1 MIRCQDKVA
10 ESPVDRPGMLAVSC
24 QLANAFVTLRSMSD
38 PLVDITAPWLR
49 RFRQSLKR
57 WHAQHGRDLPWRNC
71 RDPYK
76 VWISEIMLQQTTVV
90 AVKPYFERFLQRF
103 PDVAALASA
112 NEEDV
117 LRLWEGLGYYSRARN
132 LHRAAQAIVEQS
144 DLRRKTSG
152 THTLTEASHSFPET
166 VEELQQLPGIGRY
179 TAGAIVSFAF
189 DRRAPI
195 VEANTLRLYSRLLG
209 FRNDPR
215 STVGQRLLWSFAEK
229 LVPLN
234 GAGEF
239 NQAMTDLGA
248 TVCTPTEPRCDD
260 CPVASCC
267 RALAEQAQAEIP
279 QAAKRPE
286 ITELS
291 EASVAIESN
300 DCFLLIRRPEGARWA
315 GLWDFPRFELSPL
328 RSHHAPRDE
337 PAAPNDSLSNS
348 RRTKKNRDRREAI
361 GSSRGAMTATNLPAS
376 PLKAAAPQEIAQLE
390 QRLVAEFGLVTKLT
404 ERLTQIKH
412 SVTRYRITLD
422 CWHAACEDSR
432 EVTTELDNAWVAP
445 ADFEQ
450 YPLSVTGRKLADLIV
465 SDQFRNVTS
474 CPR

>member
-1 MIRCQDKVA
+1 
-10 ESPVDRPGMLAVSC
+10 MLAVSC
-24 QLANAFVTLRSMSD
+24 QLAKSFVTLRSMSD
-38 PLVDITAPWLR
+38 PLADITAPWLR

-103 PDVAALASA
+103 PDVASLASA
-112 NEEDV
+112 NEKDV

-132 LHRAAQAIVEQS
+132 LHRAARAIVEH
-144 DLRRKTSG
+144 G
-152 THTLTEASHSFPET
+152 GEFPET

-189 DRRAPI
+189 DRPAPI

-209 FRNDPR
+209 YRDDPR

-229 LVPLN
+229 LVPLK

-239 NQAMTDLGA
+239 NQALTDLGA
-248 TVCTPTEPRCDD
+248 IVCTPTEPRCGD

-291 EASVAIESN
+291 EASIAIESKGR
-300 DCFLLIRRPEGARWA
+300 FLLIRRPEGARWA
-315 GLWDFPRFELSPL
+315 GLWDFPRFDLSFV
-328 RSHHAPRDE
+328 SSVSQRDTVANQSN
-337 PAAPNDSLSNS
+337 PKRQRGRLLQNSANS
-348 RRTKKNRDRREAI
+348 RTSNVIA
-361 GSSRGAMTATNLPAS
+361 L
-376 PLKAAAPQEIAQLE
+376 AAASGYMTQLE
-390 QRLVAEFGLVTKLT
+390 QRLAADFGLVTKLT

-422 CWHAACEDSR
+422 CWHAACADSR

-445 ADFEQ
+445 ADFEH

-465 SDQFRNVTS
+465 RKFGEDA
-474 CPR
+474 